1 MTDLAQLVCT
11 TLPSSVRVDE
21 GEGRLPRVS
30 VRSALGA
37 AEVYFQGAHL
47 TVWHPS
53 AAREPVLW
61 RSRESM
67 FEPGRPIRGGV
78 PICFPWFGPHPV
90 DASAPAHG
98 FARLQPWKLVDAR
111 EDAAGTVALAMELAG
126 EGVPQWPHRFRV
138 IHRMTF
144 GAVLRMDL
152 EVHNE
157 GADAFTFEEALHT
170 YFSVRDVRTVTVTG
184 LEGAEYLDKVAGS
197 RRSRQGDEALRV
209 TGETDRVY
217 LDTRADCI
225 IHDPQ
230 ADCVSQDPQAV
241 CVSQDPAARRQ
252 ISVSKTGSDA
262 TVVWNPWIDK
272 SRAMPDFGDDEW
284 PEMLCVETCNVN
296 VHARTLAPGAS
307 HTMTA
312 IVAVQE
318 PPD

>member
-21 GEGRLPRVS
+21 GAGRLPRVS

-47 TVWHPS
+47 TAWHP
-53 AAREPVLW
+53 AGVRDPVLW
-61 RSRESM
+61 RSRESL

-78 PICFPWFGPHPV
+78 PICFPWFGPHSA

-98 FARLQPWKLVDAR
+98 FARLRPWRLVDAR

-126 EGVPQWPHRFRV
+126 DGVPQWPHRFRV

-152 EVHNE
+152 EVRNE
-157 GADAFTFEEALHT
+157 GPDAFTFEEALHT
-170 YFSVRDVRTVTVTG
+170 YFSVDDVRTVTVTG

-225 IHDPQ
+225 I
-230 ADCVSQDPQAV
+230 QDQV
-241 CVSQDPAARRQ
+241 ARRQ

-262 TVVWNPWIDK
+262 TVIWNPWIDK

-296 VHARTLAPGAS
+296 AHARTLAPGAS

>member
-47 TVWHPS
+47 TAWHP
-53 AAREPVLW
+53 AGVREPVLW

-78 PICFPWFGPHPV
+78 PICFPWFGPHPA

-98 FARLQPWKLVDAR
+98 FARLQPWRLVDAR

-170 YFSVRDVRTVTVTG
+170 YFSVDDVRTVTVTG

-225 IHDPQ
+225 I
-230 ADCVSQDPQAV
+230 QDQV
-241 CVSQDPAARRQ
+241 ARRQ

-262 TVVWNPWIDK
+262 TVIWNPWIDK

-296 VHARTLAPGAS
+296 AHARTLAPGAS

>member
-47 TVWHPS
+47 TAWHP
-53 AAREPVLW
+53 AGVREPVLW

-78 PICFPWFGPHPV
+78 PICFPWFGPHPA

-98 FARLQPWKLVDAR
+98 FARLQPWRLVDAR

-170 YFSVRDVRTVTVTG
+170 YFSVDDVRTVTVTG

-225 IHDPQ
+225 I
-230 ADCVSQDPQAV
+230 QDQV
-241 CVSQDPAARRQ
+241 ARRQ

-262 TVVWNPWIDK
+262 TVIWNPWIDK

>member
-11 TLPSSVRVDE
+11 PLPASVRVDE
-21 GEGRLPRVS
+21 GAGRLPRVS

-53 AAREPVLW
+53 AVREPVLW

-78 PICFPWFGPHPV
+78 PICFPWFGPHPA

-225 IHDPQ
+225 I
-230 ADCVSQDPQAV
+230 QDQV
-241 CVSQDPAARRQ
+241 ARRQ

-262 TVVWNPWIDK
+262 TVIWNPWIDK

-296 VHARTLAPGAS
+296 AHARTLAPGAS

>member
-53 AAREPVLW
+53 AVREPVLW

-78 PICFPWFGPHPV
+78 PICFPWFGPHPA

-98 FARLQPWKLVDAR
+98 FARLQPWRLVDAR

-170 YFSVRDVRTVTVTG
+170 YFSVDDVRTVTVTG

-225 IHDPQ
+225 I
-230 ADCVSQDPQAV
+230 QDQV
-241 CVSQDPAARRQ
+241 ARRQ

-262 TVVWNPWIDK
+262 TVIWNPWIDK

-296 VHARTLAPGAS
+296 VHARSLAPGAS

-312 IVAVQE
+312 IVSVQE

>member
-1 MTDLAQLVCT
+1 MTDLAQLVST

-21 GEGRLPRVS
+21 GAGRLPRVS

-47 TVWHPS
+47 TAWHP
-53 AAREPVLW
+53 AGVRDPVLW
-61 RSRESM
+61 RSRESL

-78 PICFPWFGPHPV
+78 PICFPWFGPHSA

-98 FARLQPWKLVDAR
+98 FARLRPWRLVDAR

-126 EGVPQWPHRFRV
+126 DGVPQWPHRFRV

-152 EVHNE
+152 EVRNE
-157 GADAFTFEEALHT
+157 GPDAFTFEEALHT
-170 YFSVRDVRTVTVTG
+170 YFGVDDVRTVTVMG

-197 RRSRQGDEALRV
+197 RRSRRGDEALRV

-225 IHDPQ
+225 IHDPG
-230 ADCVSQDPQAV
+230 
-241 CVSQDPAARRQ
+241 ARRQ
-252 ISVSKTGSDA
+252 ISVSKAGSDA

-296 VHARTLAPGAS
+296 VHARTLGPGAS

-312 IVAVQE
+312 LVSVQE

>member
-1 MTDLAQLVCT
+1 MTDLAQLVRT
-11 TLPSSVRVDE
+11 PLPSSVRVEE
-21 GEGRLPRVS
+21 GAGRLPRVS
-30 VRSALGA
+30 VRSGGGA

-47 TVWHPS
+47 TAWHP
-53 AAREPVLW
+53 AGVREPVLW

-67 FEPGRPIRGGV
+67 FAPGRPIRGGV
-78 PICFPWFGPHPV
+78 PICFPWFGPHPA

-138 IHRMTF
+138 IHRMSF

-157 GADAFTFEEALHT
+157 GPDAFTFEEALHT
-170 YFSVRDVRTVTVTG
+170 YFSVDDVRTVTVTG
-184 LEGAEYLDKVAGS
+184 LEGIEYLDKVAGS
-197 RRSRQGDEALRV
+197 RRSRQGDEALRF

-217 LDTRADCI
+217 LNTRADCLI
-225 IHDPQ
+225 DDPG
-230 ADCVSQDPQAV
+230 
-241 CVSQDPAARRQ
+241 ARRQ

-296 VHARTLAPGAS
+296 LHARRLGPGAS

-312 IVAVQE
+312 IVSVQD
-318 PPD
+318 PRG